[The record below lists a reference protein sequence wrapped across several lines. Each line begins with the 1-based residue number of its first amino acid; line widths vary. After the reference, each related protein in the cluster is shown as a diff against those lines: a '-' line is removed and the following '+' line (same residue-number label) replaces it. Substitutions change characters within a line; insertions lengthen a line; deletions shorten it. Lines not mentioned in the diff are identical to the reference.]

1 MVLSASLVCGPLWA
15 ALPFRAARK
24 EAIFMHFGGVYVFSE
39 GFASDRRKAS
49 RGSTNQNVTGG
60 QGAEIEFAIRRSRCA
75 HMHYNLHI
83 NYIYTYI

>member
-49 RGSTNQNVTGG
+49 RGSTNQNVTGHAHDG
-60 QGAEIEFAIRRSRCA
+60 GGAARARAARMLKKRFSYIE
-75 HMHYNLHI
+75 
-83 NYIYTYI
+83 